1 MEIFVADPCGFCYG
15 VKRAVKIA
23 EGAAENLP
31 AATLGPLIHNP
42 QFTAEL
48 VAKGVSCKDSLGDF
62 LPGETV
68 IFRSHGVGPEVY
80 QAAIEKNLKILD
92 ATCPNVRISQK
103 KAAQAATA
111 EVKARI
117 FLLSTM
123 NILEVV
129 CNKLFLILVLLI

>member
-48 VAKGVSCKDSLGDF
+48 AAKGVSCKDSLGDF

-80 QAAIEKNLKILD
+80 QAAIEK
-92 ATCPNVRISQK
+92 T
-103 KAAQAATA
+103 
-111 EVKARI
+111 
-117 FLLSTM
+117 
-123 NILEVV
+123 
-129 CNKLFLILVLLI
+129 